1 MPEVGGEQRQLAVEI
16 LAGGVEI
23 DQRVHAEAVA
33 QVVRARS
40 LAVAAALEADLTD
53 QLHEGPVQLPAR
65 HPSPA
70 GADEERRRCGRGEP
84 SVAQPRIVAQRP
96 DRGPMQRYLALL
108 LLLAGAD
115 VQRPVPQVDVLAVE
129 RERLPGPQ
137 AG

>member
-33 QVVRARS
+33 QVVRARL

-70 GADEERRRCGRGEP
+70 GADEERRRGGLGEP
-84 SVAQPRIVAQRP
+84 PLSRPGIVAQR
-96 DRGPMQRYLALL
+96 RGGRGVQRHLALL
-108 LLLAGAD
+108 VVLAGAD

>member
-1 MPEVGGEQRQLAVEI
+1 MPEVGGEQRQLAVDV
-16 LAGGVEI
+16 LAGGVGV

-53 QLHEGPVQLPAR
+53 QLHEGPVELLAR
-65 HPSPA
+65 HPLAP
-70 GADEERRRCGRGEP
+70 GADEERRCGGLWEP
-84 SVAQPRIVAQRP
+84 SVARPGVVAQR
-96 DRGPMQRYLALL
+96 RGRRGVQRHLALL
-108 LLLAGAD
+108 VVLGGPH
-115 VQRPVPQVDVLAVE
+115 VQRPVPQVDVVAVE